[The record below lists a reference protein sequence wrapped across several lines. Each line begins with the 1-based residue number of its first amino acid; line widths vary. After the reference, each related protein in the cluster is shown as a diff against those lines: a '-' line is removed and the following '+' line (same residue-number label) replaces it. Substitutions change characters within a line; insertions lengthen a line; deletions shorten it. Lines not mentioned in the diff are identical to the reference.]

1 MVRLARHAIPRFY
14 YYATPLFIL
23 LDYFGGINVRVA
35 ILDSMPLYKN
45 LYYGFCIVCGVGMFA
60 LPRLTPVVVLFESSI
75 NFIMII
81 LTIYLPYIRF
91 ITQTDDILNADFPT
105 VVGFSTPCI
114 VNIVLAGTMAVI
126 GFRGSVQEL
135 QIIRGRGLPS
145 Y

>member
-1 MVRLARHAIPRFY
+1 MVKLARHAVPRFY

-45 LYYGFCIVCGVGMFA
+45 LYYGFCIFCGVGMFA

-75 NFIMII
+75 NFLMIV

-91 ITQTDDILNADFPT
+91 ITQTDDVLNADFPT
-105 VVGFSTPCI
+105 VAGFSVPCI
-114 VNIVLAGTMAVI
+114 VNIVLAGAMAAI

-135 QIIRGRGLPS
+135 QNIRGRRHPG
-145 Y
+145 

>member
-1 MVRLARHAIPRFY
+1 MVKLARHAVPRFY

-45 LYYGFCIVCGVGMFA
+45 LYYGFCIFCGIGMFA

-75 NFIMII
+75 NVLMIV
-81 LTIYLPYIRF
+81 LTIYLPYISF
-91 ITQTDDILNADFPT
+91 ITQTDDVLNADFPA
-105 VVGFSTPCI
+105 VAGFSAPCI
-114 VNIVLAGTMAVI
+114 VNIVLAGAMAAI

-135 QIIRGRGLPS
+135 QIIKGRRDPG
-145 Y
+145 